1 MVGQGRGEGLG
12 VLIKDPARDNQCRLL
27 KAEELYSKC
36 EVPMPGMSLAC
47 MRKKKKT
54 RVAAAG

>member
-1 MVGQGRGEGLG
+1 MGQGRGEGLG

-27 KAEELYSKC
+27 KAEELYS

-54 RVAAAG
+54 RVAGAG

>member
-12 VLIKDPARDNQCRLL
+12 VLIKDPARGNQCRLL
-27 KAEELYSKC
+27 KAEELYS